1 MNAATWAIF
10 NRKEFAGVTWHLV
23 KAKIDSGATLLQERV
38 RIDEDDTAVKLMLK
52 CFNAGS
58 RLSREN
64 LEVFCLED

>member
-38 RIDEDDTAVKLMLK
+38 RIDEDDTAVKLML
-52 CFNAGS
+52 
-58 RLSREN
+58 
-64 LEVFCLED
+64 

>member
-23 KAKIDSGATLLQERV
+23 KAKIDSGAILLQERG

-58 RLSREN
+58 RLFREN